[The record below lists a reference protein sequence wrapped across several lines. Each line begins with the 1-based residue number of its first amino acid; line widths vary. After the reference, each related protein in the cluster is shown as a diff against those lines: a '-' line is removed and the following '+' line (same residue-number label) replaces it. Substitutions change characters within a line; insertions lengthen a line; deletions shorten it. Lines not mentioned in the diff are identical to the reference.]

1 MKHLPICALLIG
13 TGLALVGHL
22 QNAIAQQPQQPSSI
36 DQAFKGQLGELL
48 FNNTIMT
55 AELKRLTEENT
66 KLKVE
71 LEALKKEKGDA
82 K

>member
-1 MKHLPICALLIG
+1 MIRNLW
-13 TGLALVGHL
+13 LALA
-22 QNAIAQQPQQPSSI
+22 AISFGVSVLATQVYSQQQQPSSI